1 MITDFI
7 KTDYFDKELDKE
19 TKRRNGKHSK
29 FWNWYYDFIWDLK
42 YDCVHFSLPTWLIK
56 FLYRRGTN
64 FFIFP
69 SDIVN
74 KHNDINEIM
83 EETEERFF

>member
-1 MITDFI
+1 MKGIS
-7 KTDYFDKELDKE
+7 FDSNYNPAMDKE
-19 TKRRNGKHSK
+19 TKRRKKSK

-42 YDCVHFSLPTWLIK
+42 FDCIHFSFPNWLIK
-56 FLYRRGTN
+56 FLYKRAKN

-69 SDIVN
+69 ADIVN

-83 EETEERFF
+83 EETEKRFF